1 MKLDKRFKF
10 SVACDGG
17 AASGKTTGAKIIA
30 KKYGLNFLSSG
41 SLYRYAGYRVLKD
54 KPKNKINFLKKIF
67 KNLKIKKLNKI
78 NLNTSKISDYTSLL
92 AKDRRVRIILKK
104 YQQKFAKENTKP
116 IIEGRDISTVIL
128 PKADVKFFFKCSLDV
143 AAKRRFKEFRKKKYK
158 ITFNEVKKAIK
169 IRDYRDK
176 NRAISPLIQTKDAV
190 IVQSDKLNIFD
201 MTNKMSKFIERK
213 LKKKYGS

>member
-1 MKLDKRFKF
+1 MKAASKF
-10 SVACDGG
+10 S
-17 AASGKTTGAKIIA
+17 
-30 KKYGLNFLSSG
+30 FLPRIRLSIH
-41 SLYRYAGYRVLKD
+41 V
-54 KPKNKINFLKKIF
+54 
-67 KNLKIKKLNKI
+67 
-78 NLNTSKISDYTSLL
+78 TWLL

-176 NRAISPLIQTKDAV
+176 NRAISPLIQAKDAV

-213 LKKKYGS
+213 LKKKYGSWSWS